1 MNMARRSGSNP
12 YNHLPME
19 MDADDNDEGDDFIM
33 RQIRMQKDLVKEQDA
48 DLDLMSEGVGRLGDM
63 ALEIGK
69 EIEIQNK

>member
-1 MNMARRSGSNP
+1 MARRSGSNP
-12 YNHLPME
+12 YSHLPME
-19 MDADDNDEGDDFIM
+19 MDDDDDDDEGDDFIM

-69 EIEIQNK
+69 EIEMQNK